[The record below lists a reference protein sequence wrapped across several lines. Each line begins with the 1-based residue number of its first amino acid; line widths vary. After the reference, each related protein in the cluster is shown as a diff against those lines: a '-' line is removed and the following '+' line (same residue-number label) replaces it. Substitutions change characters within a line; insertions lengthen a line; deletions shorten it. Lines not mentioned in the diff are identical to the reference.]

1 MCLIQLKREQEE
13 ELVVPSRRTPTA
25 IRGTAATG
33 NRTPIPRTSQPR
45 ISMSQ
50 SQTSHHRPRSQTRE
64 RLSDQLVIVDQ
75 RTPRVSATSIR
86 HGRDGPVVIQEIMPH
101 DPQRP
106 VLHRELSSRR
116 GSRQYGTNPRM
127 SNASYR
133 STRERIMVVDSNG
146 VRRQYYR

>member
-13 ELVVPSRRTPTA
+13 EPVVPNRRTPA
-25 IRGTAATG
+25 ASRGIATG
-33 NRTPIPRTSQPR
+33 TRTPIPRSSPPR

-50 SQTSHHRPRSQTRE
+50 SQTSHHRPLSQTRE
-64 RLSDQLVIVDQ
+64 RVSRGRLVVVEQ
-75 RTPRVSATSIR
+75 RTPRASATSIR

-106 VLHRELSSRR
+106 VLNRKLSSRR

-146 VRRQYYR
+146 VRREYYR